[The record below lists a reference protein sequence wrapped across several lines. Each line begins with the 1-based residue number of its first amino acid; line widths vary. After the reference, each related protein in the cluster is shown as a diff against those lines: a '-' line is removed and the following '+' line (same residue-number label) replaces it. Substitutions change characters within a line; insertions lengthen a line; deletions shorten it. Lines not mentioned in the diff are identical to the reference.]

1 MNKNDEETSI
11 FFDKRDESYTEVKA
25 YHNFFE
31 LFLNNHKK
39 CTGINIPET
48 VLFRDGLNKIF
59 SNNLKMSHYRKCQSL
74 DL

>member
-1 MNKNDEETSI
+1 MNKNDEEASI
-11 FFDKRDESYTEVKA
+11 FFDKRDESYIEVKA

-48 VLFRDGLNKIF
+48 VLFKDGFK
-59 SNNLKMSHYRKCQSL
+59 SNISKQFENVSF
-74 DL
+74 